1 MTGLARRHPAS
12 EKIVAAAASA
22 AGDSPRC
29 APLQRPEAAVIVN
42 ADDWG
47 RDVFTTD
54 RILEC
59 VRAGVVSSASAMV
72 FMQDSERATELA
84 RAQGVDAGL
93 HLNLTL
99 EFSASACPAALKEH
113 QADVRRFLLSSRFAS
128 LVYDHRL
135 ARSFEYLVRAQTEE
149 YERLYGIAPRRV
161 DGHHHMH
168 LCANVLRGKL
178 LPAGAIVRRNFSFR
192 PGEKS
197 ALNRAYRGWRDRQL
211 AQRHQLA
218 DYFFDLLPLRPPQ
231 RLERI
236 FALGAK
242 ANVEIETHPAN
253 YEEYRFLRAGEFERY
268 AGRVSVMRGYV
279 LRSFRLEESSFA
291 PGKSRFGAAAKDGN
305 KA

>member
-1 MTGLARRHPAS
+1 MTGSARWQPAS
-12 EKIVAAAASA
+12 EKIGAEAVSA
-22 AGDSPRC
+22 AGGSPSC

-72 FMQDSERATELA
+72 FMQDSERAAELA
-84 RAQGVDAGL
+84 RTQGVDAGL

-99 EFSASACPAALKEH
+99 EFSASACPAGLKEH
-113 QADVRRFLLSSRFAS
+113 QANVKRFLLSNRFAPM
-128 LVYDHRL
+128 VYHSRL

-149 YERLYGIAPRRV
+149 YQRLYGIAPRRV

-168 LCANVLRGKL
+168 LCANLLRGKL

-192 PGEKS
+192 PREKS

-218 DYFFDLLPLRPPQ
+218 DYFFDLLPVRPPQ

-253 YEEYRFLRAGEFERY
+253 SEEYKFLRAGEFEGY
-268 AGRVSVMRGYV
+268 AGTVSVMRGYV
-279 LRSFRLEESSFA
+279 LRNFRLGESSFA
-291 PGKSRFGAAAKDGN
+291 SASSFGAAADDGSN
-305 KA
+305 A